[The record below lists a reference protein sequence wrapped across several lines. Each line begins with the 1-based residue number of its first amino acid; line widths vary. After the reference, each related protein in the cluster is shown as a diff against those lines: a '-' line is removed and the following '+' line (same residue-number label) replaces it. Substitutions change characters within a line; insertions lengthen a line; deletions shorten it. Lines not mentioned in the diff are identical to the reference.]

1 MGNIGGL
8 FGKMA
13 GFAKTNDRVILTT
26 LSLAGLLATAWAAYK
41 SGPKVEKAVKKAKRD
56 MEDVVPDDKEAKRAV
71 IATAAKEIAP
81 AVIPV
86 VVMGG
91 VTTAC
96 ILGNHKAS
104 SRRIAVLS
112 AAYTVSETA
121 LRELNGKMNEMLGE
135 NKVKSI
141 KDAIVKDGLVKDGK
155 ENYPHEN
162 QIIMTGGGD
171 VLCKDVQTGR
181 YFKCNAEKVKQA
193 INQLSHDILSEMWIS
208 LNDFYD
214 LIGLPMVPLGDEL
227 GWNVEDCY
235 KGQIPITLT
244 AQLTEN
250 QEPCLC
256 LDYDIRIRHDY
267 RN

>member
-1 MGNIGGL
+1 MSKIGGL
-8 FGKMA
+8 FGKMS
-13 GFAKTNDRVILTT
+13 GFAKQNDRAILTA
-26 LSLAGLLATAWAAYK
+26 LSLAGLVATAIASYK
-41 SGPKVEKAVKKAKRD
+41 SGSKVEKAVKKAKRD
-56 MEDVVPDDKEAKRAV
+56 MQDVAPDDKEARRAV

-81 AVIPV
+81 AVAPA

-91 VTTAC
+91 MTAAC
-96 ILGNHKAS
+96 ILGNHQAS

-112 AAYTVSETA
+112 AAYTVSENA
-121 LRELNGKMNEMLGE
+121 MRELNGKMNEMLGE
-135 NKVKSI
+135 NKVKQI
-141 KDAIVKDGLVKDGK
+141 KDAVVKDGLIKDGK
-155 ENYPHEN
+155 ENYPKDN
-162 QIIMTGGGD
+162 QVIITKNGD

-181 YFKCNAEKVKQA
+181 YFKSDAEKIKQA

-250 QEPCLC
+250 EEPCLC
-256 LDYDIRIRHDY
+256 LDYDIRVRHDY